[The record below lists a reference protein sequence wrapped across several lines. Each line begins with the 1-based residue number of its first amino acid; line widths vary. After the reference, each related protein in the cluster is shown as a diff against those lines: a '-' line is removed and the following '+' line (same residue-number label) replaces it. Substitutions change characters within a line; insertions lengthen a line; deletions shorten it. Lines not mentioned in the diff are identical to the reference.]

1 MSIATIADTIIE
13 SGPLDPRA
21 APLLA
26 DLIHEYDSRY
36 GTVFNAEGATA
47 ELHRYPPEAFAPAHG
62 NFLLLVRGGE
72 TIAGGAF
79 MRFDDATAEVK
90 RVWTRSDVRRQG
102 LAQRIMQALE
112 DKAASQ
118 GYTRIYLT
126 TGFRQPEAV
135 ALYLGLG
142 YRPLF
147 LPELDPALYKTL
159 PFEKHIGALAG
170 KTGTSALKV
179 PSPEL
184 ARELHAQLGLEAQPY
199 GASLAS

>member
-1 MSIATIADTIIE
+1 MSIATLTESIIE

-26 DLIHEYDSRY
+26 DLIREYDSRY
-36 GTVFNAEGATA
+36 GPVFNPEGAKA
-47 ELHRYPPEAFAPAHG
+47 ELYRYPPAAFKPPQG
-62 NFLLLVRGGE
+62 NFLLLLRGGE

-79 MRFDDATAEVK
+79 MRFDDSTAEVK
-90 RVWTRSDVRRQG
+90 RVWTRSDFRRQG

-112 DKAASQ
+112 DQAAAQ

-147 LPELDPALYKTL
+147 LPELDPALYRLL

-170 KTGTSALKV
+170 QPGTSPLKV
-179 PSPEL
+179 PSPVL
-184 ARELHAQLGLEAQPY
+184 ARDLHAKLALKAQLDAEAP
-199 GASLAS
+199 AS